1 MAWLCYTT
9 KSSFVAGPCQP
20 VGMSVSEEEEI
31 KGKKKRNEKQSFKRV
46 PLMVARRE
54 SKKMESLLIATRYTT
69 NTRSIRA
76 AAVAT
81 SFSGLYT
88 FKYHYILSLLVVVG

>member
-1 MAWLCYTT
+1 
-9 KSSFVAGPCQP
+9 
-20 VGMSVSEEEEI
+20 MSVPEEEEI
-31 KGKKKRNEKQSFKRV
+31 KGKKKRRNEKQSFKRV

-88 FKYHYILSLLVVVG
+88 FKYHYILSLSLLLVGCG